1 MSKKSS
7 NFAAEMEKEAKTS
20 YLTIEAKAEGL
31 YKDKGSRFLA
41 FAEPVCTEDDI
52 RERLACYRK
61 EYHDARHVCFAY
73 KLGEIS
79 RSSDDGEP
87 SGTAGR
93 PIMGRI
99 ESAGLDRILIVV
111 VRYFGGILLGTG
123 GLVVAYREATADVL
137 AHARI
142 IEKEITVEHTLRFS
156 AERLHE
162 VMALVKETD
171 ARIVNQNWDGAEC
184 EMTLEVPLSN
194 KEKFN
199 NI

>member
-7 NFAAEMEKEAKTS
+7 TFAVAMEKEAKTS
-20 YLTIEAKAEGL
+20 YLTIDAKAEGL

-41 FAEPVCTEDDI
+41 FAEPVCSDEAI
-52 RERLACYRK
+52 RERLAYYRK

-87 SGTAGR
+87 SGTAGK

-99 ESAGLDRILIVV
+99 EAAGLDRILIVV

-123 GLVVAYREATADVL
+123 GLVVAYREAAADAL
-137 AHARI
+137 AHAHI
-142 IEKEITVEHTLRFS
+142 VEKEITVSRTLRFS

-171 ARIVNQNWDGAEC
+171 ARILTQTWDGADC
-184 EMTLEVPLSN
+184 EMTLELPLSN
-194 KEKFN
+194 QTKFN
-199 NI
+199 I